1 MTNIKLRK
9 KKALKIKARM
19 LDAAETD
26 EERIGIQYHFPFD
39 DFDEDS

>member
-1 MTNIKLRK
+1 MSWVLTFWAGYQMTDMKLQK

-26 EERIGIQYHFPFD
+26 EERIGI
-39 DFDEDS
+39 